1 MAVHDSLLRRS
12 LAYVAGALAGFLPL
26 FEFIIQSHQAERLLL
41 PWPFDAIFVVIV
53 SLLSV
58 ALTWAALST
67 FFRVAVLERRLGI
80 DPDSFDEVRKAP
92 GLMNYLASLFWGR
105 LDDTSLDDTRL
116 ARVLDGIA
124 IATLVFVIL
133 MDVSLFYL

>member
-1 MAVHDSLLRRS
+1 
-12 LAYVAGALAGFLPL
+12 
-26 FEFIIQSHQAERLLL
+26 
-41 PWPFDAIFVVIV
+41 
-53 SLLSV
+53 
-58 ALTWAALST
+58 
-67 FFRVAVLERRLGI
+67 
-80 DPDSFDEVRKAP
+80 
-92 GLMNYLASLFWGR
+92 LMNYLASLFWGR